1 MRPRVKLTKATLI
14 SIKSDLEDKVEQVL
28 YAIFSED
35 NESGKKGEAL
45 FTTKIMEVNGLEYRT
60 FGADFYIL
68 DTEPKQFDVNVFE
81 FNLMHEC
88 MYSPEELLE
97 LREILPTGY

>member
-1 MRPRVKLTKATLI
+1 M
-14 SIKSDLEDKVEQVL
+14 L
-28 YAIFSED
+28 YATFSED
-35 NESGKKGEAL
+35 NENGKEGDAL
-45 FTTKIMEVNGLEYRT
+45 FTTKVIEVKGLEYRT

-68 DTEPKQFDVNVFE
+68 DAKPKEFDVSVFE

-97 LREILPTGY
+97 LRDMFPSGY